1 MWFQWFTLAFA
12 EYLAVAVFT
21 RFDVVDAVAVAD
33 IEAVGGA
40 KLPNG
45 MLNKARKYSR
55 EVRVESSGID
65 LRRNRVDDVG
75 TAAFGITTDAVA
87 VLATAIVE
95 NTAAVQKVMDERVDG
110 DHVLADRE
118 PSRMAG

>member
-1 MWFQWFTLAFA
+1 M
-12 EYLAVAVFT
+12 AVAVFT

-33 IEAVGGA
+33 IEAIGRA

-75 TAAFGITTDAVA
+75 TAAPGIATDAVA

-110 DHVLADRE
+110 DHVLADRK
-118 PSRMAG
+118 PSRMTG